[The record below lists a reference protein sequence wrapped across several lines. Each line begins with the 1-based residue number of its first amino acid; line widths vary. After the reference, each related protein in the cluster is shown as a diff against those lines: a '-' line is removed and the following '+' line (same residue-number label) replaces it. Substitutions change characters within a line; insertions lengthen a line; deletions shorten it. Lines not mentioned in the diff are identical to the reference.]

1 MCDVTP
7 PIFLRTI
14 SNKIT
19 NNSILR
25 YTCSFCCSFCTA
37 AVSVSLGLIF
47 IDYDDYN
54 DDDDNDD
61 DTGNIFVHDGSP
73 RNCDGKFN
81 GNEYCL
87 STI

>member
-54 DDDDNDD
+54 DDDDNDE
-61 DTGNIFVHDGSP
+61 
-73 RNCDGKFN
+73 N
-81 GNEYCL
+81 GNDEFKVKIIIKIN
-87 STI
+87 TRNHNII